1 MSRLTS
7 LTKEDLHQI
16 IGTSKRYTCI
26 IEPFVVLEGLQQSSQ
41 ALGQERNLS
50 LTAGCERTGSQ
61 PSRLHDLE
69 QGVSST
75 TRKPTAPTRENIKRI
90 ARGYG
95 VSEDFLLDLAG
106 RPKLD
111 AADEDEGRLLSHFRE
126 LVPGH
131 KAAVLGLVD
140 LLYRM
145 DRTL

>member
-1 MSRLTS
+1 M
-7 LTKEDLHQI
+7 LHQ
-16 IGTSKRYTCI
+16 T
-26 IEPFVVLEGLQQSSQ
+26 PFNNFIK
-41 ALGQERNLS
+41 ARRQELNLS
-50 LTAGCERTGSQ
+50 LKAASDRTGIQ

-95 VSEDFLLDLAG
+95 VAEDFLLDLAG

-111 AADEDEGRLLSHFRE
+111 AADEDERRLLSHFRE

-140 LLYRM
+140 QLFRM
-145 DRTL
+145 DHTP